1 MAKIDFGG
9 VVEEVIT
16 IDEFPLER
24 ARELLNKE
32 TIAILGYG
40 VQGPGQAK
48 NLRDNGINVIVGQR
62 NYEPAIVSCCVLTSF
77 EKPEFIV
84 QSANH
89 QES

>member
-32 TIAILGYG
+32 TVAILGYG

-48 NLRDNGINVIVGQR
+48 K
-62 NYEPAIVSCCVLTSF
+62 T
-77 EKPEFIV
+77 
-84 QSANH
+84 
-89 QES
+89 

>member
-32 TIAILGYG
+32 TVAILGYG

-62 NYEPAIVSCCVLTSF
+62 PGGATWDKAVNDG
-77 EKPEFIV
+77 
-84 QSANH
+84 
-89 QES
+89 